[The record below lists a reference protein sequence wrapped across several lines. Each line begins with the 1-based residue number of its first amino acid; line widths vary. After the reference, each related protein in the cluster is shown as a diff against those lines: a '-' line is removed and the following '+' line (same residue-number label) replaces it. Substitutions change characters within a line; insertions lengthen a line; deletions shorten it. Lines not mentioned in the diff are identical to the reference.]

1 MAQPHSPK
9 TEAKLAVV
17 TEQLRAGR
25 TVLLQETHWRPAI
38 APIWEALFTDASVCY
53 SAARRG
59 PQGGWQGGVAIL
71 VPRPAVIRSS
81 RVLVE
86 GVAVLAT

>member
-9 TEAKLAVV
+9 VEAKLAVV
-17 TEQLRAGR
+17 TEHLRAGR
-25 TVLLQETHWRPAI
+25 AVLLQETHWRPAI

-59 PQGGWQGGVAIL
+59 PQG
-71 VPRPAVIRSS
+71 
-81 RVLVE
+81 
-86 GVAVLAT
+86 